1 VYRARPTC
9 NTACSA
15 TPVWFVAGARFSFLI
30 DALDE
35 DLTVERRRRMAES
48 DRQRF
53 LAEALRVATEN
64 VERGGGPFGALVVKD
79 GRIIARAANRV
90 TQSSDPTA
98 HAEVEAIREAC
109 RVLGT
114 FQLEGCEIYSSSEP
128 CPMCLG
134 AVYWARPKAV
144 YYANGREVARVA
156 GFDDDHI
163 YEEFLLPPEERRY
176 PLVQLDIEGADE
188 PFRLWAEKDD
198 RVEY

>member
-1 VYRARPTC
+1 MSGRTKED
-9 NTACSA
+9 
-15 TPVWFVAGARFSFLI
+15 FL
-30 DALDE
+30 
-35 DLTVERRRRMAES
+35 
-48 DRQRF
+48 Q
-53 LAEALRVATEN
+53 EAIRVASEN
-64 VERGGGPFGALVVKD
+64 VASGGGPFGAIVVRD
-79 GRIIARAANRV
+79 GEVVARAANRV
-90 TQSSDPTA
+90 TTSNDPTA

-144 YYANGREVARVA
+144 YFANGRDVALAA

-163 YEEFLLPPEERRY
+163 YEEFLLAPEERRY
-176 PLVQLDIEGADE
+176 PATRLEIEGADE
-188 PFRLWAEKDD
+188 PFRRWAAKED